1 MKNTLT
7 VTECAE
13 MIGKSPQAV
22 RIGLQRG
29 AYKFGTAVQTKEP
42 TKTRPRGAWDYH
54 IPRQAVEHYMQYG
67 NQSVLTREEIIK
79 ILGWERDSDDT
90 DSPENKE

>member
-1 MKNTLT
+1 MKTLS
-7 VTECAE
+7 VTQCAE

-29 AYKFGTAVQTKEP
+29 AYKFGTAIQTKEP

-54 IPRQAVEHYMQYG
+54 IPVAAVEHYMKYG
-67 NQSVLTREEIIK
+67 NLPIVIK
-79 ILGWERDSDDT
+79 DD
-90 DSPENKE
+90 EVNVEK